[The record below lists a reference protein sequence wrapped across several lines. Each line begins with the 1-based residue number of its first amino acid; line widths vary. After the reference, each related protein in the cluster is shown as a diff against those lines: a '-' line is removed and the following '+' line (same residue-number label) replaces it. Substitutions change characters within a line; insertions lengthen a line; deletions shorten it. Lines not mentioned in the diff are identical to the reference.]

1 MLPGRFRIKVVD
13 SQPAVRMRI
22 CSQLR
27 ELGYDALTC
36 AQDGGSALARLM
48 VEPTDAVL
56 MEVESS
62 TGGGMEALAA
72 LRADPMLRDL
82 PVVVIT
88 TRAEQETVTAS
99 LALGVS
105 GFLIKPPSTA
115 AIGACLR
122 RALLDRG
129 DSGGTAVTAG
139 F

>member
-1 MLPGRFRIKVVD
+1 MLPGRFRIMVVD
-13 SQPAVRMRI
+13 SQPAIRMRI

-36 AQDGGSALARLM
+36 ADDGASALARLM

-72 LRADPMLRDL
+72 LRADPELRDL

-122 RALLDRG
+122 RALLGRG
-129 DSGGTAVTAG
+129 
-139 F
+139 